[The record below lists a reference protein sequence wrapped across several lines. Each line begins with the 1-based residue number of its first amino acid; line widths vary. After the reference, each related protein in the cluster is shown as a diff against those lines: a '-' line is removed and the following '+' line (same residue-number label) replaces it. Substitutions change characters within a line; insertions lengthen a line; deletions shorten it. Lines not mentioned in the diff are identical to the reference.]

1 MPTLWTAII
10 NHLLGDQAFRNLVA
24 DRVCYGTPR
33 FTIDTFPAVRLLLL
47 SDIPNTHIPGDS
59 EARLQ
64 IDVTAASAASAWP
77 VVRRIEELLR
87 HPTREHPVPMEC
99 ETCWLRVATPGQTV
113 QLLSQRDNPAG
124 GGKLVQLTTDWTL
137 RVTKRE

>member
-10 NHLLGDQAFRNLVA
+10 NHLLADETLRNLVH

-33 FTIDTFPAVRLLLL
+33 FAIDTFPAVRLLLL

-64 IDVTAASAASAWP
+64 IDVTAISAAAGLA
-77 VVRRIEELLR
+77 RRPPDR
-87 HPTREHPVPMEC
+87 GTAP
-99 ETCWLRVATPGQTV
+99 
-113 QLLSQRDNPAG
+113 SSPARAPCADG
-124 GGKLVQLTTDWTL
+124 V
-137 RVTKRE
+137 

>member
-10 NHLLGDQAFRNLVA
+10 THLLADETLRNLVH
-24 DRVCYGTPR
+24 DRICYGTPR
-33 FTIDTFPAVRLLLL
+33 FAIDTFPAVRLLLL
-47 SDIPNTHIPGDS
+47 SDIPNPHIPGDS
-59 EARLQ
+59 ESRLQ
-64 IDVTAASAASAWP
+64 IDVTAASAAAAWP
-77 VVRRIEELLR
+77 VARRIEELLR
-87 HPTREHPVPMEC
+87 YPTREHPVPMEC

-137 RVTKRE
+137 RVTKKE